1 MEDENKN
8 DVVVELVKKSIL
20 ENEEA
25 MKEMTGDMV
34 DMLFNDVV
42 RAIKETAESY
52 SKTIAQRVAR
62 DVIDELSTRVVE
74 ELSKEEEEVNRQ

>member
-25 MKEMTGDMV
+25 MKEMTEDMV

-74 ELSKEEEEVNRQ
+74 ELSKEEEVNR

>member
-25 MKEMTGDMV
+25 MKEMTEDMV

-74 ELSKEEEEVNRQ
+74 ELSKEEEVNRQ

>member
-74 ELSKEEEEVNRQ
+74 ELSKEEEVNRQ

>member
-25 MKEMTGDMV
+25 MKEMTEDMV